1 MDIEKVDILEN
12 KILLIDKSLLEI
24 LLSDRTTSKNIL
36 WCTDNYSNYGL
47 GYSYIEQI
55 RIELITGKK
64 GNVIKPR
71 VRKTKK
77 EQKSRVKEKAE
88 VFTSSWACN
97 HQNNH
102 IDSIWFGRD
111 NVFNIEIDNSWEV
124 IYEKINFESKDKTW
138 IDYVNDK
145 RLEVSCGEAPYIVS
159 RYDTVTGI
167 IIDPKDRIGILDR
180 KIRII
185 NENADNDEW
194 FFWVKKAYQS
204 VYGYEWQ
211 GDSLL
216 IARENLL
223 YSFIDY
229 YYERFKSLPSIQQQI
244 EIADIISWNFWQMDG
259 LKGVVP
265 LSCDN
270 EKVIQVNLFGEDVT
284 VQCEGCRQANINK
297 HNGIYCRI
305 KEWTDNKGK
314 SKTHRY
320 IDLFDKGVI

>member
-1 MDIEKVDILEN
+1 M
-12 KILLIDKSLLEI
+12 
-24 LLSDRTTSKNIL
+24 
-36 WCTDNYSNYGL
+36 

-145 RLEVSCGEAPYIVS
+145 SNS
-159 RYDTVTGI
+159 
-167 IIDPKDRIGILDR
+167 
-180 KIRII
+180 
-185 NENADNDEW
+185 
-194 FFWVKKAYQS
+194 
-204 VYGYEWQ
+204 
-211 GDSLL
+211 
-216 IARENLL
+216 
-223 YSFIDY
+223 
-229 YYERFKSLPSIQQQI
+229 
-244 EIADIISWNFWQMDG
+244 
-259 LKGVVP
+259 
-265 LSCDN
+265 
-270 EKVIQVNLFGEDVT
+270 
-284 VQCEGCRQANINK
+284 
-297 HNGIYCRI
+297 
-305 KEWTDNKGK
+305 
-314 SKTHRY
+314 
-320 IDLFDKGVI
+320 